1 MPNVVAREEKVDQ
14 DLAGPIIILPCCI
27 YQRCIPILL
36 VINFGNIILCPQDSK
51 GAIKSVVLEIVDI
64 SEYVL

>member
-1 MPNVVAREEKVDQ
+1 MPNVIAREEKVDQ

-36 VINFGNIILCPQDSK
+36 VINFGDIILCPQDSK
-51 GAIKSVVLEIVDI
+51 GAIQSVVLEIVDI